1 MPSPDVLSALGL
13 ESYAHSL
20 AWRSGPG
27 PLARRVAEGEEPDA
41 KLVATLV
48 RDEVA
53 RRIAQ
58 VYCLERLAAGDSATA
73 RLVLSALAQ
82 VRRSCVRGSRT
93 KAWGDQMERP
103 SCRKRSS

>member
-1 MPSPDVLSALGL
+1 MLSALSL
-13 ESYAHSL
+13 ESSALSL
-20 AWRSGPG
+20 AWRSGCE
-27 PLARRVAEGEEPDA
+27 PLACRVAEGEEPDA

-82 VRRSCVRGSRT
+82 VRGPACEAGAARRGVFMSC
-93 KAWGDQMERP
+93 AFIERAF
-103 SCRKRSS
+103 

>member
-1 MPSPDVLSALGL
+1 MDTRAQIPGQSGL
-13 ESYAHSL
+13 
-20 AWRSGPG
+20 
-27 PLARRVAEGEEPDA
+27 AEGEEPDA

-58 VYCLERLAAGDSATA
+58 VYCLERLAAGDCATA

-82 VRRSCVRGSRT
+82 VCGRRL
-93 KAWGDQMERP
+93 
-103 SCRKRSS
+103 RKRVGPRCLMSCALQASGEDGSWLVQPWPAGQRHAC